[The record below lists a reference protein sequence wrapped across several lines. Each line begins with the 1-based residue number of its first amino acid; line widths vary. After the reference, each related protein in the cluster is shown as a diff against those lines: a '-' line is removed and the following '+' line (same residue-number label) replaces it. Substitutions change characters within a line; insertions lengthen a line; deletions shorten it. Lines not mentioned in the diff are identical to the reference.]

1 MPHAVN
7 DEASERGGVSPPVLG
22 RKLSLEKPGGL
33 RRPARKPLTL
43 CRVRDRYELAS
54 GEEAPILAIRTA
66 LGLRL
71 DQAIPPVVVRL
82 GTTRGTNALLTRRGA
97 RTGFVT
103 TQGFR
108 DVLLIANQDRPRLFD
123 LAIQKPEPLFAA
135 VAEIDER
142 LDATGNV
149 LHSPD
154 EAAVRERLLEL
165 KATGCESLAICLLHA
180 FANPIHEQVIER
192 IAREIGFTEISTSS
206 RLSPLIKIVSR
217 GDTTVMDAYVNPILR
232 DYVGK
237 LRASLAGQGLR
248 AEGQVTEGV
257 PICLSRRAATVVP
270 SPPPWGERARVRGLS
285 GEDALPLEPASSS
298 SPQPSTIHH
307 QPPLESPPHPNP
319 LPPKAGGEGTGE
331 TKTKAKTEEPLTLTL
346 SPQSRGEGTGADTA
360 SRAAGPQPSTLH
372 PQPSLKLMTS
382 AGGLV
387 DADRFTGKDSVL
399 SGPAGG
405 VIGFS
410 RVAQRAGFAKSIGFD
425 MGGTSTDVSRF
436 DGRYEREF
444 ETVKAGVRVVAPM
457 LAIETVAAG
466 GGSVCGFDGVKLFVG
481 PQSAG
486 ADPGPACYGRGG
498 PLTITDVNLF
508 LGKIIAERFPFP
520 LDRAAVEMR
529 LAELCEQVANSPL
542 GRSYSLHEL
551 AQGFIDIANTTM
563 ARAIRKISVSKGY
576 DPAEYALVTFGGAG
590 AQHACALAKSLGIT
604 TVLSHPYSGV
614 LSAYGIGLADVREL
628 REQGVLKP
636 LSREVLTEL
645 GPHFVELAD
654 SARAGVLTEGIP
666 NDRIDAPIRS
676 LDLRYRGIE
685 ASLNVTEPSDGDYAR
700 AYAER
705 HQQLYGYVRPDRAI
719 EVVAARVEVVGH
731 RPDPDDAPHADAAPS
746 DAAVSSLPPSPR
758 RGGPGRGADSPTT
771 LNMDAALDQAA
782 PRPNPPRRGE
792 GTSGEGAEPKPPHSW
807 IETWF
812 DGQPRRTALFLRD
825 QLHPGDTFPGPAIV
839 CEPTSTVVVDPGFD
853 ASIRGRGEIVIARR
867 AAAVVPSPPPVFRE
881 TNTAGERARV
891 RGPSGGN
898 VLQQEQ
904 ASSSAPQPSTLDNQP
919 SLESPPHP
927 NPLPPKAGGEGTR
940 SAASSLA
947 TRHSSPATP
956 ADPIRI
962 EIFNHLFASIAEQ
975 MGIALQQTSLSTNVK
990 ERLDFSC
997 GIFSSRGELVVNAP
1011 HIPVHLGAM
1020 SETVRRIIEDNP
1032 GLQPGDVFV
1041 TNDPYRGGSHLPD
1054 VTVVTPVHDAAT
1066 GELMFFTASRAHH
1079 AEIGGI
1085 VPGSMPPFSKT
1096 LADEGVLIRNFL
1108 LVSGPLAPR
1117 LGGERAK
1124 VRGASGDNASVLQTA
1139 SIPTPSPRR
1148 GGPGRGGDSPATLNM
1163 DAALDQAAPL
1173 PNPPRQ
1179 GEGTK
1184 PRQEEENLPQ
1194 PLPPQTSG
1202 EGTREAELRV
1212 LFQSGPHPSRA
1223 VEDNL
1228 ADVSAQVAA
1237 NHTGANQLRQLV
1249 EKQSW
1254 TVVKAYLGHM
1264 QASAAAKMRLALAG
1278 LSRVSSDECR
1288 VPTES
1293 SRRAATVVPSPP
1305 SSGERARV
1313 RGPSGDNAPLLQA
1326 TSSLPPSPRRGGPG
1340 RGDDEVATSNLE
1352 TVHTAAAPLPNPP
1365 RRGEGTEQE
1374 SPPNPNPLPPK
1385 AGGEGTGDASL
1396 TRVFSRTDHL
1406 DDGSPICVTI
1416 TITSD
1421 SQTGGRATVD
1431 FTGTGPVLATNLNA
1445 NRAIVTAA
1453 VLYVFRCLIQDDIPL
1468 NSGVLEPVTIV
1479 LPECLLNPPAHD
1491 DPAQCAAM
1499 VGGNVETSQRV
1510 VDVLLG
1516 ALGVAAASQGT
1527 MNNLTFGDE
1536 TFGYYETICGGSG
1549 ATPDADGA
1557 DAVHTH
1563 MTNTRLTDP
1572 EVLERRYPV
1581 RIHEF
1586 SIRRG
1591 SGGAGEHR
1599 GGDGIVRQ
1607 IEFLKPLR
1615 VSILS
1620 ERRGPFAPFGL
1631 NGGEPGQLGR
1641 NTLQRAG
1648 STETIDLGGK
1658 VSLDVQAG
1666 DILTIETPGGGGFGV
1681 VV

>member
-1 MPHAVN
+1 MADLTEFWIDVGGTFTDCLMRSPDGRLSTDKVLSSGITKGSVASFPSEHQLRDTARIGDPAEFWNGYTLTLLN
-7 DEASERGGVSPPVLG
+7 DSGAAAQSHRVSAFDAATGTLTFDDPLSDSARPAGTVIPSLPSSGERARVRGTSGDDALPSKPSSSSTAQSSTIDRPPDLESPPHPNPLPP
-22 RKLSLEKPGGL
+22 KAGGEG
-33 RRPARKPLTL
+33 TG
-43 CRVRDRYELAS
+43 VRYELSS

-71 DQAIPPVVVRL
+71 DEAIPPVVVRL

-123 LAIQKPEPLFAA
+123 LAIKKSEPLFAA

-142 LDATGNV
+142 LDAAGNV

-154 EAAVRERLLEL
+154 EALVHERLLEL
-165 KATGCESLAICLLHA
+165 KEVGCESLAICLLHA
-180 FANPIHEQVIER
+180 FANPIHEQIVER
-192 IAREIGFTEISTSS
+192 IAREVGFTEISTSS

-237 LRASLAGQGLR
+237 LRASLKSRELR
-248 AEGQVTEGV
+248 VE
-257 PICLSRRAATVVP
+257 SREPEEAA
-270 SPPPWGERARVRGLS
+270 GLS
-285 GEDALPLEPASSS
+285 ISS
-298 SPQPSTIHH
+298 
-307 QPPLESPPHPNP
+307 
-319 LPPKAGGEGTGE
+319 G
-331 TKTKAKTEEPLTLTL
+331 
-346 SPQSRGEGTGADTA
+346 SRF
-360 SRAAGPQPSTLH
+360 STLRTRH
-372 PQPSLKLMTS
+372 SLKLMTS

-520 LDRAAVEMR
+520 LDRAAVERR
-529 LAELCEQVANSPL
+529 LAELCERVANSPL

-590 AQHACALAKSLGIT
+590 AQHACALAKSLGMT

-614 LSAYGIGLADVREL
+614 LSAYGIGLADVRQL
-628 REQGVLKP
+628 RERGVLKP
-636 LSREVLTEL
+636 LSHEVLIEL
-645 GPHFVELAD
+645 EPHFIEMAD
-654 SARAGVLTEGIP
+654 SAQAAVLTEGIAA
-666 NDRIDAPIRS
+666 DRIDAPIRS

-685 ASLNVTEPSDGDYAR
+685 ASLNVIEPSDGDYAR

-705 HQQLYGYVRPDRAI
+705 HQQLYGYTRPDRPI
-719 EVVAARVEVVGH
+719 EVVAARIEVVG
-731 RPDPDDAPHADAAPS
+731 RQPEPVEYS
-746 DAAVSSLPPSPR
+746 EGEVPR
-758 RGGPGRGADSPTT
+758 
-771 LNMDAALDQAA
+771 
-782 PRPNPPRRGE
+782 
-792 GTSGEGAEPKPPHSW
+792 EPQPHSW
-807 IETWF
+807 TETWF
-812 DGQPRRTALFLRD
+812 DGQPHRTAVFLRE
-825 QLHPGDTFPGPAIV
+825 QLHPGDTFSGPAVV
-839 CEPTSTVVVDPGFD
+839 CEPTSTVVVDPGFK
-853 ASIRGRGEIVIARR
+853 ASIRGRGEIVITRG
-867 AAAVVPSPPPVFRE
+867 AAAVVPSPPSS
-881 TNTAGERARV
+881 GERARV
-891 RGPSGGN
+891 RGPSGVEPLVRLRYVTETN
-898 VLQQEQ
+898 LKSLRETDRLPEYVDLDAIELHPNTIKLLTPAQ
-904 ASSSAPQPSTLDNQP
+904 AIEYEAVPIGLTDDGRLRVAFSLEPSWDVIDQLRFALNCEIVPAIASKESIGRAMSRIYASANQP
-919 SLESPPHP
+919 PIEEPLTLSPQSR
-927 NPLPPKAGGEGTR
+927 GEGTGV
-940 SAASSLA
+940 
-947 TRHSSPATP
+947 

-997 GIFSSRGELVVNAP
+997 GIFSARGELVVNAP

-1032 GLQPGDVFV
+1032 QMKPGDVFV

-1054 VTVVTPVHDAAT
+1054 VTVVTPVHDEAT

-1108 LVSGPLAPR
+1108 LVSGPLAP
-1117 LGGERAK
+1117 GGHRRFGGRGARARVR
-1124 VRGASGDNASVLQTA
+1124 VRGASGDETLDSEQASRSDLR
-1139 SIPTPSPRR
+1139 PSTIHHQP
-1148 GGPGRGGDSPATLNM
+1148 PLESP
-1163 DAALDQAAPL
+1163 PH
-1173 PNPPRQ
+1173 PN
-1179 GEGTK
+1179 
-1184 PRQEEENLPQ
+1184 
-1194 PLPPQTSG
+1194 PLPPKAGG
-1202 EGTREAELRV
+1202 EGTREAELRA

-1223 VEDNL
+1223 AEDNL

-1237 NHTGANQLRQLV
+1237 NHTGAMQLHQLV

-1254 TVVKAYLGHM
+1254 LVVKDYMGHI
-1264 QASAAAKMRLALAG
+1264 QASAAAKMRLALN
-1278 LSRVSSDECR
+1278 LMPE
-1288 VPTES
+1288 
-1293 SRRAATVVPSPP
+1293 
-1305 SSGERARV
+1305 GEYARV
-1313 RGPSGDNAPLLQA
+1313 
-1326 TSSLPPSPRRGGPG
+1326 
-1340 RGDDEVATSNLE
+1340 
-1352 TVHTAAAPLPNPP
+1352 
-1365 RRGEGTEQE
+1365 
-1374 SPPNPNPLPPK
+1374 
-1385 AGGEGTGDASL
+1385 
-1396 TRVFSRTDHL
+1396 DHL
-1406 DDGSPICVTI
+1406 DDGSPISVKI
-1416 TITSD
+1416 MIAKGS
-1421 SQTGGRATVD
+1421 ATVD

-1453 VLYVFRCLIQDDIPL
+1453 VLYVFRCLIKDDIPL

-1479 LPECLLNPPAHD
+1479 LPECLLNPPAHE
-1491 DPAQCAAM
+1491 DPAQCAAR

-1527 MNNLTFGDE
+1527 MNNLTFGDG

-1572 EVLERRYPV
+1572 EVIERRYPV

-1591 SGGAGEHR
+1591 SGGAGSYR

-1641 NTLQRAG
+1641 NTLQRVG
-1648 STETIDLGGK
+1648 SSEVIDLGSK
-1658 VSLDVQAG
+1658 VSLNVQAG
-1666 DILTIETPGGGGFGV
+1666 DVLTIETPGGGGFGYV
-1681 VV
+1681 V